1 MFWNE
6 SCLTWQRYGNG
17 DRGVTWEEAAEAAH
31 ELKTQRER
39 EALAESDGVIPAK
52 SLRHRQT
59 LEASQPEGETEE
71 TVPRK
76 RKEKKRRRRR
86 RRSPSPDVR
95 AGPKS
100 PRRRRPS
107 SDDDGDRDGGS
118 AKRRS
123 APEEVWIKVPR
134 SALRG

>member
-1 MFWNE
+1 MSDVATVRQWR
-6 SCLTWQRYGNG
+6 S
-17 DRGVTWEEAAEAAH
+17 GVTWEEAAEAAQ

-39 EALAESDGVIPAK
+39 EALAESDGFIPAK

-59 LEASQPEGETEE
+59 LEASQHEGETEE
-71 TVPRK
+71 TVPRG
-76 RKEKKRRRRR
+76 RKEKKRPRRR

-95 AGPKS
+95 AGPKG